1 MYPPAGPTPLR
12 SSITLV
18 GWLLTILPSSL
29 PFHVPSSSLNCDDLL
44 FIEKKFGLIIITEII
59 DFG

>member
-29 PFHVPSSSLNCDDLL
+29 PFHVPSSSLNCDDL
-44 FIEKKFGLIIITEII
+44 FSSKIWIDHSTEI